1 MPPLQRATRMDL
13 VCSIEP
19 DGKATDPYKL
29 LASKMFGV
37 AYEEVSE
44 EQRSQA
50 KSALF
55 RGFYQR

>member
-1 MPPLQRATRMDL
+1 MDL